1 MHVGFCGNSWVL
13 VVLCAVEAAAAVV
26 RKAKNFS
33 LITAIATGMIALRAE
48 QYAKS

>member
-1 MHVGFCGNSWVL
+1 MSHRVESLWCWF
-13 VVLCAVEAAAAVV
+13 VLCAVEAAVV

-33 LITAIATGMIALRAE
+33 LITAIAIGMIALRLE